1 MINQSELWMDET
13 VCADAVLRFLD
24 KLPESKTALHAL
36 QIYRHGKL
44 MLSMAP
50 KPYSVSDAMQLYSLS
65 KSFSSTAIGFLADDG
80 VLTAEDRVIDIFKDQ
95 LPARLGRNMEHLR
108 VKHLLSMNT
117 GHAACCLPYI
127 RRAAAPVTEFLNTDL
142 DFMPGT
148 HFTYNNAATYMLS
161 EIVTHYTK
169 KTMFDFLQ
177 ERLFLPLGITDVY
190 WDVFPSGRSQGA
202 VGLHASVEDVAK
214 LGLLYLNKGKWNG
227 KRLLSEEWVATASA
241 PHSDN
246 SGNGTKDWV
255 AGYGYQFWR
264 NAREGYRGDGAFGQ
278 LSMVFPERDMVVAA
292 KVCSDDMQTEI
303 DLIFDLMDALCDQG
317 TKTEADVL
325 EKLDQ
330 YYPIP
335 NEAPMADSLFDHL
348 YHCSPNILGIT
359 SLALHRSADGISV
372 TFSNGSCLQ
381 TMHFGIGAYQ
391 KSEITV
397 KCLKPTLETL
407 AGTDAPEAIAFA
419 AAAAGHKDG
428 FTVSLY
434 YLDNPHYETWE
445 FCAGAD
451 GSEISWRRNGVTL
464 LEGFLQ

>member
-1 MINQSELWMDET
+1 MINQSELWMDKT

-24 KLPESKTALHAL
+24 KCPGSTTALHAM

-50 KPYSVSDAMQLYSLS
+50 KPYSVSDTMQLYSLS

-95 LPARLGRNMEHLR
+95 LPARLGCNMEHLK

-117 GHAACCLPYI
+117 GHAVCCLPYI

-202 VGLHASVEDVAK
+202 VGLHASVEDAAK

-227 KRLLSEEWVATASA
+227 KQLLSEKWVAAASA

-246 SGNGTKDWV
+246 SDNGAKDWSS
-255 AGYGYQFWR
+255 GYGYQFWR
-264 NAREGYRGDGAFGQ
+264 NAKEGYRGDGAFGQ
-278 LSMVFPERDMVVAA
+278 LSMVFPERDMVVAT
-292 KVCSDDMQTEI
+292 KVCCHDMQTEI
-303 DLIFDLMDALCDQG
+303 DLIYDLMDALCEKSV
-317 TKTEADVL
+317 TTEADVL

-330 YYPIP
+330 YYPVP
-335 NEAPMADSLFDHL
+335 DSKPISEDLCGRL
-348 YHCSPNILGIT
+348 YHCTPNILGIT
-359 SLALHRSADGISV
+359 SLTFHRSADGICAA
-372 TFSNGSCLQ
+372 FSDGSRLQ
-381 TMHFGIGAYQ
+381 TMHFGIGSYQ

-397 KCLKPTLETL
+397 KRLKPTLETL

-419 AAAAGHKDG
+419 AAAEGRENG

-445 FCAGAD
+445 FYTD
-451 GSEISWRRNGVTL
+451 KDNSKVSWMRNGVTL
-464 LEGFLQ
+464 AEGFLK